1 MRQIEACG
9 NCSWYILAESLFI
22 INTTLA
28 VDGPEDCGCTKT
40 LLEFSHNIGPFV
52 DIVTA
57 IGDGVFNKKGLSTV
71 THQ

>member
-28 VDGPEDCGCTKT
+28 VDGPEDCGCTKIS
-40 LLEFSHNIGPFV
+40 LEFTRNKPFV
-52 DIVTA
+52 VTA

-71 THQ
+71 THL